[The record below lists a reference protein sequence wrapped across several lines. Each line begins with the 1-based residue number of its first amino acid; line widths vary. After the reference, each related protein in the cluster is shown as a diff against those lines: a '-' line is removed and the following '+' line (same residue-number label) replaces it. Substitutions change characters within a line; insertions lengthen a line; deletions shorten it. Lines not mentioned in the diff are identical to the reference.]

1 MPYEYTEEGMLQRM
15 NAYIEHQN
23 FCQFQKQ
30 PAKWPPNSAITFIL
44 GEKGQSCKDVCWS
57 KSKYLNYRG
66 GRDFIVV
73 RFTTTCAISV
83 YHY

>member
-30 PAKWPPNSAITFIL
+30 PAKWPPNSAVKFIL
-44 GEKGQSCKDVCWS
+44 GEKGVSCKDACWA
-57 KSKYLNYRG
+57 KSK
-66 GRDFIVV
+66 FM
-73 RFTTTCAISV
+73 
-83 YHY
+83 